1 MTLNKYEMKTRYII
15 AVLSALVITGCT
27 SIRNAER
34 LYQSFDYVKAIP
46 KYEKIAG
53 QENKHTALAMT
64 RLGDINRLSSHF
76 EQSAEWYQKAIAT
89 NDVKPDV
96 YLNYGQVLRSL
107 GRYEEAIVQFDK
119 YRQLNP
125 ADPRAKLY
133 SEYCQLLLDKK
144 EVVEIYDVVNV
155 KGLNSTNS
163 DFSPVIMNDQVVFA
177 SDRSS
182 GTGARLY
189 GWTGAY
195 YLDLFKAG
203 MPDFNDP
210 EKDLNPTPELLSHDI
225 NMAYH
230 DGPASFSKDSKTIYF
245 TRVFRKMGEIDSSRF
260 YTNKL
265 KIFFSNSDGNQWSKP
280 EPFYLNND
288 EYSVGHPAISHDG
301 KTLYFVS
308 DMPGGN
314 GGTDIYSVEMVNEVW
329 TNLKN
334 LGTDIN
340 TFGNEMFPYIDS
352 TGSLY
357 FSSDG
362 LPGLGSLDLFKSS
375 YNEGKWTQPENL
387 KEPVN
392 SSADDFG
399 FCKLQKDKA
408 LFSSNRNG
416 GKGGDDIYM
425 GSVIKYADSVLVS
438 GLVKD
443 RTTGELLTNTTVLV
457 WNTQKDEVLILK
469 TNEKGEYSTYLKPG
483 ASYVFKSVKQDYTTD
498 CLTAKIPQFTR
509 EDKMKNRDL
518 LLVKL
523 QLEEKFK
530 LENVFYD
537 FDKWNIR
544 PDAAAELNRLA
555 DFLNQNPGVSVE
567 LGSHTDCR
575 GTHKYNERLAERRAA
590 SAVKYIVDKGISRKI
605 ITAKGYGETRLVNQC
620 SDGIECNE
628 QQHQD
633 NRRTEVK
640 IIGLT
645 EESQGENYEP
655 LEALKPGQVIKL
667 TTLSKDFFNN
677 CSEQQEI

>member
-1 MTLNKYEMKTRYII
+1 MKNKYIII
-15 AVLSALVITGCT
+15 AVVALMAFSGCT

-46 KYEKIAG
+46 QYEKIAAK
-53 QENKHTALAMT
+53 ENKHSALALT

-76 EQSAEWYQKAIAT
+76 EQSAEWYKKAIAT
-89 NDVKPDV
+89 NNVEADV

-107 GRYEEAIVQFDK
+107 GRYEEAIVQFEK
-119 YRQLNP
+119 YSQLNP
-125 ADPRAKLY
+125 SDKRAKLY
-133 SEYCQLLLDKK
+133 TEYCQQLLDKK

-155 KGLNSTNS
+155 KGLNSPYS
-163 DFSPVIMNDQVVFA
+163 DFSPVMMNDQVVFT

-182 GTGARLY
+182 GTGARMY

-203 MPDFNDP
+203 MPDYNNPDK
-210 EKDLNPTPELLSHDI
+210 ELNPTPELLSHDI
-225 NMAYH
+225 NMAFH

-245 TRVFRKMGEIDSSRF
+245 TRVFRKNGELDTSRF

-265 KIFFSNSDGNQWSKP
+265 KIFISNNDGNQWSKP
-280 EPFYLNND
+280 EPFYINND
-288 EYSVGHPAISHDG
+288 DYSVGHPAISYDG
-301 KTLYFVS
+301 KTMYFVS

-314 GGTDIYSVEMVNEVW
+314 GGTDIYSVELVNGVW

-352 TGSLY
+352 TGSMY
-357 FSSDG
+357 FASDG
-362 LPGLGSLDLFKSS
+362 HPGLGSLDLFKSTL
-375 YNEGKWTQPENL
+375 NAGKWTKPENL

-392 SSADDFG
+392 SSADDFA
-399 FCKLQKDKA
+399 FCKLKEGKA
-408 LFSSNRNG
+408 LFSSNRQG

-425 GSVIKYADSVLVS
+425 GSVIKYADSVLIS

-443 RTTGELLTNTTVLV
+443 RTSGELLTNATVLV
-457 WNTQKDEVLILK
+457 WNTNKDEVLILK
-469 TNEKGEYSTYLKPG
+469 TNQNGEYSTYLKPG
-483 ASYVFKSVKQDYTTD
+483 ASYIFKSVKQGYTTD
-498 CLTAKIPQFTR
+498 CLTSNIPQFTR

-544 PDAAAELNRLA
+544 PDAATELNRLV

-567 LGSHTDCR
+567 LGSHTDSR
-575 GTHKYNERLAERRAA
+575 GTHKYNERLANRRAE

-605 ITAKGYGETRLVNQC
+605 ITAKGYGETRLVNNC
-620 SDGIECNE
+620 VDGVECTD

-667 TTLSKDFFNN
+667 TDLSKDFFST
-677 CSEQQEI
+677 CSEQKEI

>member
-1 MTLNKYEMKTRYII
+1 MKTKYII
-15 AVLSALVITGCT
+15 LAFAISLVISGCT

-46 KYEKIAG
+46 KYENIAA
-53 QENKHTALAMT
+53 QDNKHTALAMT

-76 EQSAEWYQKAIAT
+76 EQSAEWYKKAIET
-89 NDVKPDV
+89 NNVKPDV

-107 GRYEEAIVQFDK
+107 GKYQEAIVQFEK
-119 YRQLNP
+119 YMQLNP
-125 ADPRAKLY
+125 SDQRAKLY
-133 SEYCQLLLDKK
+133 TEYCRQLLEKK
-144 EVVEIYDVVNV
+144 EVVEIYDIVNV
-155 KGLNSTNS
+155 KGLNSPNS
-163 DFSPVIMNDQVVFA
+163 DFSPVIMNDQVVFT

-182 GTGARLY
+182 GTGARMY

-203 MPDFNDP
+203 MPDFSDP
-210 EKDLNPTPELLSHDI
+210 EKDLNPAPELLSHDI
-225 NMAYH
+225 NMAFH
-230 DGPASFSKDSKTIYF
+230 DGPASFSKDYKTIYF
-245 TRVFRKMGEIDSSRF
+245 TRVYRKMGEIDTSRF

-265 KIFFSNSDGNQWSKP
+265 KIFTSNYDGKQWSKP
-280 EPFYLNND
+280 EPFYLNSD
-288 EYSVGHPAISHDG
+288 EYSVGHPAISYDG
-301 KTLYFVS
+301 QTLYFVS

-314 GGTDIYSVEMVNEVW
+314 GGTDIYSVEMVNGLW

-340 TFGNEMFPYIDS
+340 TFGNEMFPFIDS
-352 TGSLY
+352 TGHMY

-362 LPGLGSLDLFKSS
+362 LPGLGSLDLFKTSL
-375 YNEGKWTQPENL
+375 NEGKWIKPENL

-399 FCKLQKDKA
+399 FCKVKGDKA
-408 LFSSNRNG
+408 LFSSNRLG

-438 GLVKD
+438 GIVKD
-443 RTTGELLTNTTVLV
+443 RTTGELLANTTVLL
-457 WNTQKDEVLILK
+457 WNNIADEVLVLK
-469 TNEKGEYSTYLKPG
+469 TNNIGEYSVFLKPG
-483 ASYVFKSVKQDYTTD
+483 FSYIFKSVKQGYTTD
-498 CLTAKIPQFTR
+498 CLTTKIPQFTR
-509 EDKMKNRDL
+509 EDKLKNRDL

-544 PDAAAELNRLA
+544 PDAAKELDRLV
-555 DFLNQNPGVSVE
+555 DFLNLNPGVSVE

-575 GTHKYNERLAERRAA
+575 GTHKYNEKLADRRAT
-590 SAVKYIVDKGISRKI
+590 SAVKYIVDKGINRKI
-605 ITAKGYGETRLVNQC
+605 ITAKGYGETRLVNAC
-620 SDGIECNE
+620 VDGVECTE

-655 LEALKPGQVIKL
+655 LEALKSGQVIKL
-667 TTLSKDFFNN
+667 TELSKDFFSN
-677 CSEQQEI
+677 CSEEKEI